1 MCHYILCGLL
11 MSRPNNVLALEVS
24 AKNGEELF
32 IMRYVSYANFSLP
45 TRLFRW
51 ETGPLDD
58 ILMPIVHLSC
68 SCRISITYIQ
78 KGERTEHQYSG
89 FVQRATDKVTRRT
102 RRELEL
108 VNNETFLILLI
119 CSDSCKLPRSVVAK
133 R

>member
-1 MCHYILCGLL
+1 

-78 KGERTEHQYSG
+78 KVNALNINIVVSYSG
-89 FVQRATDKVTRRT
+89 RPTK
-102 RRELEL
+102 
-108 VNNETFLILLI
+108 
-119 CSDSCKLPRSVVAK
+119 
-133 R
+133 